1 MMCSADS
8 WGIGGR
14 DVGSK
19 DELSNFALLIR
30 IALPEVIDGVVSDI
44 VTIKACVLT
53 ESSDN
58 CLLVA

>member
-19 DELSNFALLIR
+19 DEFANFALLIR
-30 IALPEVIDGVVSDI
+30 IALPEVIDDRYDVRHRNDQS
-44 VTIKACVLT
+44 T
-53 ESSDN
+53 S
-58 CLLVA
+58 

>member
-44 VTIKACVLT
+44 VTIKARL
-53 ESSDN
+53 N
-58 CLLVA
+58 

>member
-8 WGIGGR
+8 WGISGR

-30 IALPEVIDGVVSDI
+30 IALPEVINVVVSDI
-44 VTIKACVLT
+44 VTIKARL
-53 ESSDN
+53 N
-58 CLLVA
+58 

>member
-8 WGIGGR
+8 WGIGGQ

-19 DELSNFALLIR
+19 DKMSNFSLLIR

-44 VTIKACVLT
+44 VPIKARL
-53 ESSDN
+53 N
-58 CLLVA
+58 